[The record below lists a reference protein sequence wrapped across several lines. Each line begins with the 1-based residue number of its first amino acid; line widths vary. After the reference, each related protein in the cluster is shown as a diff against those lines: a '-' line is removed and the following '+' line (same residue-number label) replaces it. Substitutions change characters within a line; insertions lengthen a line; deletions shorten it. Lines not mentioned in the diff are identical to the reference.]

1 MDASKTEWVATF
13 HKNNGTFQI
22 AYRNPA
28 ALAAGLVEQTSEGWV
43 CTEVYV
49 EWVHGIG
56 PNMARAA
63 LKVLT

>member
-43 CTEVYV
+43 CTEVFERARVTYV
-49 EWVHGIG
+49 FER
-56 PNMARAA
+56 AR
-63 LKVLT
+63 